1 MTTLSYCLYA
11 HTEQS
16 RTASWVDIL
25 SGTLRL
31 SHAPAL
37 LSGIFIPILQSTNR
51 LWLAAAGAAGLHT
64 RIRAGHHENCAA
76 NRNRTSC
83 IQLHPGGSRVRVRHS
98 QDIKVERYASVLS
111 KAIRDKAIQ
120 RWLLWLPLWGR
131 GAVCG
136 LTLRRWWDQSRSDL
150 LETAD
155 LQYIGYLVT
164 IYSRAAL
171 PMLHLSN
178 FKGKQ
183 MDLAPFLMEFKWR

>member
-1 MTTLSYCLYA
+1 MGFVQKTRKDCSWQCFNHLLAVKYNRNLWPLLGLQEYHTLFPKNLQFLPASAMLKRISVNFRFSGSTYQLGDLAWPCVDLQYDNFVILPICT

-98 QDIKVERYASVLS
+98 QDINSGS
-111 KAIRDKAIQ
+111 
-120 RWLLWLPLWGR
+120 W
-131 GAVCG
+131 
-136 LTLRRWWDQSRSDL
+136 TLCKRV
-150 LETAD
+150 
-155 LQYIGYLVT
+155 I
-164 IYSRAAL
+164 
-171 PMLHLSN
+171 
-178 FKGKQ
+178 
-183 MDLAPFLMEFKWR
+183 